1 MRKLIAERKDFMI
14 ESNLSKSADYDW
26 IDLISKN
33 EYESVLYFLGT
44 SNVEINKI
52 RVKARVLEGG
62 HNVADPII
70 EQRYHMGLTY
80 LKGKLINFFEAT
92 LIDVSS
98 HEPRLMALLRKGRI
112 VFKDPSCPP

>member
-1 MRKLIAERKDFMI
+1 M
-14 ESNLSKSADYDW
+14 
-26 IDLISKN
+26 
-33 EYESVLYFLGT
+33 
-44 SNVEINKI
+44 
-52 RVKARVLEGG
+52 KARVLEGG

-98 HEPRLMALLRKGRI
+98 HEPRLTTLLRKGRI
-112 VFKDPSCPP
+112 VFKDPICPPWVQASLELAERLESRRRHA